1 MAYKNF
7 SMECISS
14 QQPYDAF
21 CTCRT
26 TVTSKFSAK
35 RTHPLWYIIDSFF
48 SVKKLLN
55 SPRKTQTIRG
65 RYLHPFF
72 HFSSFSGRKNYGSK
86 IAVGETYC
94 LASKILKAEFGVK
107 SRFFTILITF
117 LSSIS
122 LGTSLS
128 FNFSITAGG
137 YKNWYKF
144 WWRCFIQNTCFCNT
158 LRLQNTKVF
167 QYNNILDLSLNY

>member
-1 MAYKNF
+1 
-7 SMECISS
+7 MECISS
-14 QQPYDAF
+14 QQAYDAF

-117 LSSIS
+117 LSSTS

-144 WWRCFIQNTCFCNT
+144 WWRYFIQNTCFCNA
-158 LRLQNTKVF
+158 LRLQNTKDF